1 MTDQPSGSGSARPAG
16 TPVEGVAVFH
26 GLGRTRIGMQLLAHR
41 LRRCGFVAA
50 CVPYRSRHLSLDEA
64 IDGAAR
70 AVERLARKWDVVHM
84 AGHSL
89 GGVLAAAVL
98 AGRPDLPLGRAV
110 MIGSPMRGSEL
121 AAWCLRVPPVRAVLG
136 PVLEDLAISK
146 GPVTP
151 SDRIGAIAGT
161 AGSRFIGRAVGL
173 TGVHD
178 GKVTLRSAW
187 AGAGH
192 RAAVPV
198 GHAMLPF
205 SAEVARLTAAFLK
218 DGRFPEQ
225 AGRAA

>member
-1 MTDQPSGSGSARPAG
+1 MVDQLTGTGSAPLDG

-41 LRRCGFVAA
+41 LRGVGFEAT
-50 CVPYRSRHLSLDEA
+50 CVPYRSRHLPLAEA
-64 IDGAAR
+64 ADIAAR
-70 AVERLARKWDVVHM
+70 AVERLSRRWDVVHM

-98 AGRPDLPLGRAV
+98 TGRPDLPLGRVV
-110 MIGSPMRGSEL
+110 MIGSPMRGSAL
-121 AAWCLRVPPVRAVLG
+121 AAWCLRMSPVRAVLG
-136 PVLEDLAISK
+136 PVLDDLAVTK
-146 GPVTP
+146 GPVAP
-151 SDRIGAIAGT
+151 SERIGAIAGT

-173 TGVHD
+173 TGLHD

-192 RAAVPV
+192 RVAVPV

-218 DGRFPEQ
+218 DGRFPKQ

>member
-1 MTDQPSGSGSARPAG
+1 M
-16 TPVEGVAVFH
+16 FH

-41 LRRCGFVAA
+41 LRRGGFAAA
-50 CVPYRSRHLSLDEA
+50 CVPYRSRHLSLAEA
-64 IDGAAR
+64 IDFAAR
-70 AVERLARKWDVVHM
+70 AVERLAQRWDVVHM
-84 AGHSL
+84 VGHSL

-98 AGRPDLPLGRAV
+98 AGRPDLPLGRVV
-110 MIGSPMRGSEL
+110 MIGSPMRGSAL

-136 PVLEDLAISK
+136 PVLEDLAVRK
-146 GPVTP
+146 GPLTS

-161 AGSRFIGRAVGL
+161 AGNRFIGRRVGL
-173 TGVHD
+173 AGLHD

-205 SAEVARLTAAFLK
+205 SREVARLTAGFLR
-218 DGRFPEQ
+218 DGAFPEPLE
-225 AGRAA
+225 GAA

>member
-1 MTDQPSGSGSARPAG
+1 M
-16 TPVEGVAVFH
+16 
-26 GLGRTRIGMQLLAHR
+26 
-41 LRRCGFVAA
+41 
-50 CVPYRSRHLSLDEA
+50 PYRSRHLSLDEA
-64 IDGAAR
+64 IDWAAR
-70 AVERLARKWDVVHM
+70 AAEHLARQWDVVHM

-89 GGVLAAAVL
+89 GGVLSAAVL
-98 AGRPDLPLGRAV
+98 TGRPDLPLGRVV

-136 PVLEDLAISK
+136 PVLDDLAIRK
-146 GPVTP
+146 GPVAP

-161 AGSRFIGRAVGL
+161 AGSRLIGRAVGMAGL
-173 TGVHD
+173 HD

-192 RAAVPV
+192 RVAVPV

-218 DGRFPEQ
+218 DGRFPER
-225 AGRAA
+225 ARRAA